1 MSKKASPAAIGAFVV
16 AAALMTPGG
25 DPLTLMMLASP
36 MYLLY
41 ELSILSIRYILRR

>member
-1 MSKKASPAAIGAFVV
+1 MVFVVV

-25 DPLTLMMLASP
+25 DPLTLLMLSTP

-41 ELSILSIRYILRR
+41 ELSILSIRFILKK